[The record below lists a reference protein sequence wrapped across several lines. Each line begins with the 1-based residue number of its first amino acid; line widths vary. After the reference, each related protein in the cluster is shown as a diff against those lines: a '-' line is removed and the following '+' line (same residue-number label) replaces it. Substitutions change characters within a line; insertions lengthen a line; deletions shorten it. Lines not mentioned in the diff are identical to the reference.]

1 MVKLKGAEIMAY
13 NSILVGLIRNS
24 GMNQNDLAKELGICY
39 ATVSNIITGRITPTK
54 KHMKAIA
61 AYFKKPPYK
70 IFGIVKTEKKKKT
83 KGAKNGLDSKR
94 RKDV

>member
-1 MVKLKGAEIMAY
+1 
-13 NSILVGLIRNS
+13 
-24 GMNQNDLAKELGICY
+24 
-39 ATVSNIITGRITPTK
+39 
-54 KHMKAIA
+54 MKAIA

-70 IFGIVKTEKKKKT
+70 IFGIVKTERKKKA